1 MKSLRRD
8 FSSDP
13 STANVTSKVFV
24 RSTKSGKVQKIV
36 RELYLRQDIPCSSRL
51 CTICPSVAPTDANGN
66 IVPFVLS
73 EQPAGTTAFPRGHY
87 IVPDTNALLNGMDL
101 FEHTGAFY
109 DVIIL
114 QTVLEELKNQS
125 LPLYNRLLALIKTDE
140 KRFYLFFNEFRLETH
155 VRREQDESINDRN
168 DRAVRTVAKWYMD
181 HLRAVTKGKKEKS
194 IPAIVVITDD
204 KENLRK
210 AREENVTALSLENY
224 VSGLEDADRLLDMI
238 NESRE
243 AREAKEARGELFYPE
258 YYSMSKIMTGLRAGN
273 LHQGV
278 FNVSPYNYL
287 EGQVKV
293 AAFDKPLIIMG
304 RHNSNRAISGDVVVV
319 EVLSKDQWKS
329 PSTKIV
335 DEEVVTKNDNPEGED
350 NEAVITEKE
359 RRALQEEVR
368 QAHGKN
374 HEGRPQPTAKVVG
387 VVKRNWRQ
395 YVGTVD
401 PTSTGSQTTGRRQQN
416 VFVLPM
422 EKKVPKIRVR
432 TRQAAELLGQRILV
446 TIDAWNRDSR
456 YPTGHFIRSLGELE
470 TKSAET
476 EALLLEWDVQYKPF
490 PKSVLECL
498 PPEGHDWRVPG
509 SKDDIGWRGRRDL
522 RDLLI
527 CSIDP
532 PGCQDIDDALHAR
545 KLPNGNFEVGVHIA
559 DVSHF
564 VKPNNAMDLE
574 ASVRGT
580 TVYLV
585 DKRIDMLPHLLG
597 TDLCSLKPYVERYAF
612 SVLWEMTPDA
622 DVVSADFT
630 KSVIRSREAFSYE
643 QAQLRIDDPSKT
655 DELTES
661 MRTLLHLSKILRQ
674 KRMDAG
680 ALNLASPE
688 VRIEADNDEVGD
700 PLADVK
706 TKAMLATNSLV
717 EEFMLHANITVAAKI
732 YSTFPQTAMLRR
744 HATPPPQN
752 FEELIN
758 QLTKKRDMRLDV
770 SSSRALADSLDRCT
784 DAENPFFNTLV
795 RILATRC
802 MTSAEYFC
810 AGAHAESEFRH
821 YGLASPIYTHFTSPI
836 RRYADLLVHRQ
847 LAAAINYEG
856 EDGRATIEGSIT
868 RNRLEDIC
876 RNINY
881 RHRNAQHAGRASI
894 EYYVGQAL
902 KARSEKLA
910 TNGVDSGIEED
921 GYVMRVFENGVVV
934 FVPRFG
940 IEGVVRL
947 EDFVLPSDEALRSVE
962 ERRELVTRRESEFDP
977 EEYTLKVSDKGHQE
991 RSVAVELFQ
1000 RVKVNIS
1007 SVKEETGRGVGKRRV
1022 RILILDSKN

>member
-1 MKSLRRD
+1 MRSLRREL
-8 FSSDP
+8 SSDP
-13 STANVTSKVFV
+13 QVANVTSKVFI

-36 RELYLRQDIPCSSRL
+36 P
-51 CTICPSVAPTDANGN
+51 DANGN
-66 IVPFVLS
+66 TAPFVLS
-73 EQPAGTTAFPRGHY
+73 DQPAGTSAFPRGHY
-87 IVPDTNALLNGMDL
+87 LIPDTNALLNGMDL

-125 LPLYNRLLALIKTDE
+125 LPLYNRLLSLIKTDE

-155 VRREQDESINDRN
+155 VRRGQNESINDRN
-168 DRAVRTVAKWYMD
+168 DRAVRAVAKWYSE
-181 HLRAVTKGKKEKS
+181 HLRSTLKRGKKEKS
-194 IPAIVVITDD
+194 VPAIVVITDD

-210 AREENVTALSLENY
+210 AKEEGVTALSLSDY

-238 NESRE
+238 SE
-243 AREAKEARGELFYPE
+243 AREARDAKGARGELFYPE
-258 YYSMSKIMTGLRAGN
+258 YYSMSKIMTGLRAGT

-287 EGQVKV
+287 EGSVNV
-293 AAFDKPLIIMG
+293 AAFDKPLLILG
-304 RHNSNRAISGDVVVV
+304 RDNSNRAIAGDVVVI
-319 EVLSKDQWKS
+319 EVLPKDQWKS
-329 PSTKIV
+329 PSTKLV
-335 DEEVVTKNDNPEGED
+335 DEEAVTRNDNPEAEDNEEVVT
-350 NEAVITEKE
+350 EKE
-359 RRALQEEVR
+359 RKALQEEVKK
-368 QAHGKN
+368 AHGK
-374 HEGRPQPTAKVVG
+374 HSEGRPQPTAKVVG
-387 VVKRNWRQ
+387 VIKRNWRQ
-395 YVGTVD
+395 YVGHVD
-401 PTSTGSQTTGRRQQN
+401 QSSTGASASSGRRQQN

-422 EKKVPKIRVR
+422 DKRIPKIRVR
-432 TRQAAELLGQRILV
+432 TRQASDLLGQRILV
-446 TIDAWNRDSR
+446 TIDAWDRDSR

-470 TKSAET
+470 TKGAET
-476 EALLLEWDVQYKPF
+476 EALLLEYDVQYKPF
-490 PKSVLECL
+490 PKAVLDCL
-498 PPEGHDWRVPG
+498 PPEGHDWKVPAD
-509 SKDDIGWRGRRDL
+509 KEHVGWKGRRDL
-522 RDLLI
+522 RDILV

-545 KLPNGNFEVGVHIA
+545 PLPNGNFEVGVHIA

-574 ASVRGT
+574 ASARGT

-612 SVLWEMTPDA
+612 SVLWEMTPNA
-622 DVVSADFT
+622 EVVSAEFT

-643 QAQLRIDDPSKT
+643 QAQKRIDDPSQN
-655 DELTES
+655 DELTQS
-661 MRTLLHLSKILRQ
+661 MRTLLRLSKILRQ

-688 VRIEADNDEVGD
+688 VRIETDSDEVGD
-700 PLADVK
+700 PLTDVK

-732 YSTFPQTAMLRR
+732 YDSFSQTALLRR

-758 QLTKKRDMRLDV
+758 QLSKKRNLELDV
-770 SSSRALADSLDRCT
+770 SSSRALADSLDRCV
-784 DAENPFFNTLV
+784 DPENPFFNTLV

-847 LAAAINYEG
+847 LAAAIGYEG
-856 EDGRATIEGSIT
+856 EDGRAQVEGVMT

-881 RHRNAQHAGRASI
+881 RHRNAQFAGRASI

-902 KARSEKLA
+902 KARGEKMA
-910 TNGVDSGIEED
+910 ADGVDAGIEEE

-947 EDFVLPSDEALRSVE
+947 EDFVLPGESAVRSAE
-962 ERRELVTRRESEFDP
+962 ERRELLVRRESDFDG
-977 EEYTLKVSDKGHQE
+977 EEYTLRVSEKGHPEKE
-991 RSVAVELFQ
+991 RGVTVELFQ
-1000 RVKVNIS
+1000 RVKVNVS
-1007 SVKEETGRGVGKRRV
+1007 SVKEEGGRGAGKRRV
-1022 RILILDSKN
+1022 RILILGAGK

>member
-1 MKSLRRD
+1 MRSLRREL
-8 FSSDP
+8 SSDP
-13 STANVTSKVFV
+13 QVANVTSKVFI

-36 RELYLRQDIPCSSRL
+36 P
-51 CTICPSVAPTDANGN
+51 DANGN
-66 IVPFVLS
+66 IAPFVLS
-73 EQPAGTTAFPRGHY
+73 DQPAGTSAFPRGHY
-87 IVPDTNALLNGMDL
+87 LIPDTNALLNGMDL

-125 LPLYNRLLALIKTDE
+125 LPLYNRLLSLIKTDE

-155 VRREQDESINDRN
+155 VRRGQNESINDRN
-168 DRAVRTVAKWYMD
+168 DRAVRAVAKWYSE
-181 HLRAVTKGKKEKS
+181 HLRSTLKRGKKEKS
-194 IPAIVVITDD
+194 VPAIVVITDD

-210 AREENVTALSLENY
+210 AKEEGVTALSLSDY

-238 NESRE
+238 SE
-243 AREAKEARGELFYPE
+243 AREARDAKGARGELFYPE
-258 YYSMSKIMTGLRAGN
+258 YYSMSKIMTGLRAGT

-287 EGQVKV
+287 EGSVNV
-293 AAFDKPLIIMG
+293 AAFDKPLLILG
-304 RHNSNRAISGDVVVV
+304 RDNSNRAIAGDVVVI
-319 EVLSKDQWKS
+319 EVLPKDQWKS
-329 PSTKIV
+329 PSTKLV
-335 DEEVVTKNDNPEGED
+335 DEEAVTRNDNPEAEDNEEVVT
-350 NEAVITEKE
+350 EKE
-359 RRALQEEVR
+359 RKALQEEVKK
-368 QAHGKN
+368 AHGK
-374 HEGRPQPTAKVVG
+374 HSEGRPQPTAKVVG
-387 VVKRNWRQ
+387 VIKRNWRQ
-395 YVGTVD
+395 YVGHVD
-401 PTSTGSQTTGRRQQN
+401 QSSTGASASSGRRQQN

-422 EKKVPKIRVR
+422 DKRIPKIRVR
-432 TRQAAELLGQRILV
+432 TRQASDLLGQRILV
-446 TIDAWNRDSR
+446 TIDAWDRDSR

-470 TKSAET
+470 TKGAET
-476 EALLLEWDVQYKPF
+476 EALLLEYDVQYKPF
-490 PKSVLECL
+490 PKAVLDCL
-498 PPEGHDWRVPG
+498 PPEGHDWKVPAD
-509 SKDDIGWRGRRDL
+509 KEHVGWKGRRDL
-522 RDLLI
+522 RDILV

-545 KLPNGNFEVGVHIA
+545 PLPNGNFEVGVHIA

-564 VKPNNAMDLE
+564 VKPKNAMDLE
-574 ASVRGT
+574 ASARGT

-612 SVLWEMTPDA
+612 SVLWEMTPNA
-622 DVVSADFT
+622 EVVSAEFT

-643 QAQLRIDDPSKT
+643 QAQKRIDDPSQN
-655 DELTES
+655 DELTQS
-661 MRTLLHLSKILRQ
+661 MRTLLRLSKILRQ

-688 VRIEADNDEVGD
+688 VRIETDSDEVGD
-700 PLADVK
+700 PLTDVK

-732 YSTFPQTAMLRR
+732 YDSFSQTALLRR

-758 QLTKKRDMRLDV
+758 QLSKKRNLELDV
-770 SSSRALADSLDRCT
+770 SSSRALADSLDRCV
-784 DAENPFFNTLV
+784 DPENPFFNTLV

-847 LAAAINYEG
+847 LAAAIGYEG
-856 EDGRATIEGSIT
+856 EDGRAQVEGVMT

-881 RHRNAQHAGRASI
+881 RHRNAQFAGRASI

-902 KARSEKLA
+902 KARGEKMA
-910 TNGVDSGIEED
+910 ADGVDAGIEEE

-947 EDFVLPSDEALRSVE
+947 EDFVLPGESAVRSAE
-962 ERRELVTRRESEFDP
+962 ERRELLVRRESDFDG
-977 EEYTLKVSDKGHQE
+977 EEYTLRVSEKGHPEKE
-991 RSVAVELFQ
+991 RGVTVELFQ
-1000 RVKVNIS
+1000 RVKVNVS
-1007 SVKEETGRGVGKRRV
+1007 SVKEEGGRGAGKRRV
-1022 RILILDSKN
+1022 RILILGAGK

>member
-13 STANVTSKVFV
+13 QAANVTSKIFV

-36 RELYLRQDIPCSSRL
+36 P
-51 CTICPSVAPTDANGN
+51 DANGN
-66 IVPFVLS
+66 IAPFVLS
-73 EQPAGTTAFPRGHY
+73 EQPAGTSAFPRGHY
-87 IVPDTNALLNGMDL
+87 LVPDTNALLNGMDL

-109 DVIIL
+109 DVIVL

-125 LPLYNRLLALIKTDE
+125 LPLYNRLLSLIKTDE

-155 VRREQDESINDRN
+155 VRRGQNESINDRN
-168 DRAVRTVAKWYMD
+168 DRAVRAVAKWYAE
-181 HLRAVTKGKKEKS
+181 HLRSTLKKGKKEKS
-194 IPAIVVITDD
+194 VPAIVVITDD

-210 AREENVTALSLENY
+210 AKEEGVTALSLSDY

-238 NESRE
+238 SESRE
-243 AREAKEARGELFYPE
+243 AREAKGARGELFYPE
-258 YYSMSKIMTGLRAGN
+258 YYSMSKIMTGLRAGT

-287 EGQVKV
+287 EGSVNV
-293 AAFDKPLIIMG
+293 AAFDKPLIILG
-304 RHNSNRAISGDVVVV
+304 RDNSNRAIAGDIVVI
-319 EVLSKDQWKS
+319 EVLPKDQWKS
-329 PSTKIV
+329 PSTKLV
-335 DEEVVTKNDNPEGED
+335 DEEAVTRNDNPEAEDNEEVVT
-350 NEAVITEKE
+350 EKE
-359 RRALQEEVR
+359 RKALQEEVKK
-368 QAHGKN
+368 AHGKN
-374 HEGRPQPTAKVVG
+374 TEGRPQPTAKVVG
-387 VVKRNWRQ
+387 VIKRNWRQ

-401 PTSTGSQTTGRRQQN
+401 QGSTGTSASSGRRQQN

-422 EKKVPKIRVR
+422 DKRIPKIRVR
-432 TRQAAELLGQRILV
+432 TRQASDLLGQRILV
-446 TIDAWNRDSR
+446 TIDAWDRDSR

-470 TKSAET
+470 TKGAET
-476 EALLLEWDVQYKPF
+476 EALLLEYDVQYKPF
-490 PKSVLECL
+490 PKAVLDCL
-498 PPEGHDWRVPG
+498 PPEGHDWRVPAD
-509 SKDDIGWRGRRDL
+509 KEHVGWKGRRDL
-522 RDLLI
+522 RDILV

-545 KLPNGNFEVGVHIA
+545 PLPNGNFEVGVHIA

-574 ASVRGT
+574 ASLRGT

-612 SVLWEMTPDA
+612 SVLWEMTPNA
-622 DVVSADFT
+622 EVVSAEFT

-643 QAQLRIDDPSKT
+643 QAQMRIDDPSQN
-655 DELTES
+655 DELTQS
-661 MRTLLHLSKILRQ
+661 MRTLLRLSRILRQ

-700 PLADVK
+700 PLTDVK

-732 YSTFPQTAMLRR
+732 YDSFSQTALLRR

-758 QLTKKRDMRLDV
+758 QLSKKRNLELDV
-770 SSSRALADSLDRCT
+770 SSSRALADSLDRCV
-784 DAENPFFNTLV
+784 DPENPFFNTLV

-847 LAAAINYEG
+847 LASAIGYEG
-856 EDGRATIEGSIT
+856 EDGRAQVEGVMT

-881 RHRNAQHAGRASI
+881 RHRNAQFAGRASI

-902 KARSEKLA
+902 KARGEKMA
-910 TNGVDSGIEED
+910 ADGVDAGIEEE

-947 EDFVLPSDEALRSVE
+947 EDFVLPGESAVRSVE
-962 ERRELVTRRESEFDP
+962 ERRELLLRRESDFDA
-977 EEYTLKVSDKGHQE
+977 EEYTLRVSEKGHPEKE
-991 RSVAVELFQ
+991 RGLTVELFQ
-1000 RVKVNIS
+1000 RVKVNVS
-1007 SVKEETGRGVGKRRV
+1007 SVKEEGGRGAGKRRV
-1022 RILILDSKN
+1022 RILILGAGK